1 MHARSA
7 AGALMLALLAA
18 AVLPA
23 AAETFL
29 VAVAE
34 TDDGEPS
41 RPPLAARE
49 GIFLALFEADHI
61 GFEVPADW
69 PPRPADELALL
80 ANEAGA
86 PVVAMVVVDWH
97 REGRYGGA
105 LRVSARGEI
114 VLVDALTGGECARTP
129 IAVTNDGREWIADRL
144 RLGVEIGAALVEAF
158 RSSAACR

>member
-1 MHARSA
+1 MHARPA
-7 AGALMLALLAA
+7 VRALMLALLAVA
-18 AVLPA
+18 GLPA

-34 TDDGEPS
+34 TDDGEPA

-49 GIFLALFEADHI
+49 GVFSALFEADHI

-69 PPRPADELALL
+69 SPRTADELARL
-80 ANEAGA
+80 ATDAGA

-97 REGRYGGA
+97 REGMYGGA

-114 VLVDALTGGECARTP
+114 VLVDALTGGECARAP
-129 IAVTNDGREWIADRL
+129 IAVTNDGREWIADRV

-158 RSSAACR
+158 RSSPACR

>member
-1 MHARSA
+1 MHARPVA
-7 AGALMLALLAA
+7 RALMLAFLAA
-18 AVLPA
+18 VGLPA

-34 TDDGEPS
+34 TDAGEPS

-49 GIFLALFEADHI
+49 GIFSALFEADHI

-69 PPRPADELALL
+69 PPRSADELARL
-80 ANEAGA
+80 ATDAGA

-97 REGRYGGA
+97 REGMHGGA
-105 LRVSARGEI
+105 LRLSARGEI
-114 VLVDALTGGECARTP
+114 VLVDALTGAERARFP
-129 IAVTNDGREWIADRL
+129 IAVANDGREWIADRA